1 MQRTALITGITGQ
14 DGSYL
19 AELLLRKEYI
29 VHGHSR
35 RPTGDLGAA
44 QQIANRLVVHRFA
57 VDEQRA
63 WDRLIAELQPNELY
77 HLAADSFIPN
87 SWSKPL
93 AAQEINTGLP
103 LRLMEAV
110 RRHSPKTRFLNAC
123 SREIFGICADS
134 VANEQTV
141 MNPNTLYGISKA
153 ASRWAVQAYVQRYG
167 IFATNAILFNH
178 ESPRR
183 GHAFV
188 TRKISSTAAMIAHG
202 LASSVQL
209 GDTKVK
215 RDWGY
220 AADYVEAMWRMLQT
234 AEPEDFVLGTGQ
246 LHTIDEFV
254 RVAFAAAGLTSRRY
268 VQSVPRLVR
277 SIEPTPIA
285 ADISKARALL
295 GWEPTVDFVQLATL
309 MVNHDLSV
317 YRQQVGRLRVA

>member
-19 AELLLRKEYI
+19 AELLLQKEYI

-35 RPTGDLGAA
+35 RLPGDLGAA
-44 QQIANRLVVHRFA
+44 QQLGDRLIMHRFA
-57 VDEQRA
+57 VQEQRG
-63 WDRLIAELQPNELY
+63 WDRLIANLRPTEVY

-87 SWSKPL
+87 SWSEPL
-93 AAQEINTGLP
+93 ATQDMNTGLP
-103 LRLMEAV
+103 LRLMEAI
-110 RRHSPKTRFLNAC
+110 RQHSPDTRFLNAC

-202 LASSVQL
+202 LANAVQL
-209 GDTKVK
+209 GDTQVK

-234 AEPEDFVLGTGQ
+234 EEPQDFVLGTGQ
-246 LHTIDEFV
+246 LHTIDEFA

-268 VQSVPRLVR
+268 VQSIPSLVR
-277 SIEPTPIA
+277 GIEPTPIA
-285 ADISKARALL
+285 ADISKARELL
-295 GWEPTVDFVQLATL
+295 GWEPAVDFVQLATL
-309 MVNHDLSV
+309 MVNHDLGI